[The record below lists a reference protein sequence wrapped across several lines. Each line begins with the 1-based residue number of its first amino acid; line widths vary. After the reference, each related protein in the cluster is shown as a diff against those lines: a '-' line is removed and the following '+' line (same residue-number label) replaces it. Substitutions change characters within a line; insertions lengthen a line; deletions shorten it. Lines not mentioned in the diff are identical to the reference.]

1 MQLFLLENLSGWV
14 REKNAADES
23 NCFGLSGLFVV
34 MSVHHCS
41 EPLPRF
47 QGGVLCSIMSAHG
60 FPKTCHPED
69 EEATARYQ
77 IPITTWRKMMVL
89 MFHTLMDRK
98 KCCFMPILSGL
109 ALVQVLALTRMWTQ
123 RQNKSQ
129 RTTRAT
135 VGPQCEHHLNL
146 IFFFFLSSY
155 ATQIWLF
162 KGTMKIK
169 NIKTFLKIYN
179 ALIYCMCNV
188 LIYIPMCMCCFMDPD
203 SS

>member
-1 MQLFLLENLSGWV
+1 MQLFLLENLGGWV
-14 REKNAADES
+14 RGGKDAAEES
-23 NCFGLSGLFVV
+23 NCLGLSGLFVV

-47 QGGVLCSIMSAHG
+47 WGGVLCSIMSVHG

-69 EEATARYQ
+69 EEATVRYQ

-98 KCCFMPILSGL
+98 KMLFHAHSLRPGFGTSPCV
-109 ALVQVLALTRMWTQ
+109 ATMWTQ

-135 VGPQCEHHLNL
+135 VGLQCEHNLNQIL
-146 IFFFFLSSY
+146 FTSSY

-162 KGTMKIK
+162 KGT
-169 NIKTFLKIYN
+169 LKITN
-179 ALIYCMCNV
+179 
-188 LIYIPMCMCCFMDPD
+188 
-203 SS
+203 